1 MIEQPWAALEKVQET
16 LEELTAFY
24 IEVGDKSGRKTKP
37 LKSRPETIEK
47 EIERLIEARK
57 L

>member
-1 MIEQPWAALEKVQET
+1 MIEQLWAALEKVQET